1 MAQAVDGLKT
11 MRMLVTRPEPDA
23 QASVD
28 RLAALGIEAVAAP
41 LLARTALD
49 FHLPDVSGFAALA
62 VTSANALRALEEKGL
77 LATLRHLPVYAVGD
91 RTAYE
96 ARALGFAEVLSAGGT
111 FERLSTMLALARM
124 EGPVLYPAGRHL
136 SDDLAQALAPH
147 GILVVTATV
156 YDMVA
161 ESDFPDSTLRAL
173 ESGGFGAAL
182 IYSRRTAEIFCR
194 VVGQRLSAAK
204 KRDLTLLCLSENVAQ
219 PLVEEHFT
227 RVHLADRP
235 DEEAMMSLALA
246 FAREQS
252 GS

>member
-1 MAQAVDGLKT
+1 

-23 QASVD
+23 QASIE

-41 LLARTALD
+41 LLTRATLD
-49 FHLPDVSGFAALA
+49 FHLPALAGFAALA
-62 VTSANALRALEEKGL
+62 ITSTNALRALEDKGVLEGL
-77 LATLRHLPVYAVGD
+77 LHLPVYAVGD
-91 RTAYE
+91 RTAHE
-96 ARALGFAEVLSAGGT
+96 ARVLGFTEVLSAGGT
-111 FERLSTMLALARM
+111 FERLTTLLALARI

-136 SDDLAQALAPH
+136 SGDLAHALAPH
-147 GILVVTATV
+147 GIMVVTTTV

-161 ESDFPDSTLRAL
+161 ESAFPDDTLAAL
-173 ESGGFGAAL
+173 EEGTLVAAL
-182 IYSRRTAEIFCR
+182 VYSRRTAEVFCAL
-194 VVGQRLSAAK
+194 VGDKLSAAK
-204 KRDLTLLCLSENVAQ
+204 KRDLVLFCLSENVAR
-219 PLVEEHFT
+219 PLLGSHFT